1 MFTALSERLTA
12 TLKRLTG
19 RGVLSE
25 QDVTE
30 ALREIRRHLLEADV
44 SFEVTTGFVERVR
57 ERAVGVIAV
66 KSVSPGQQVA
76 KLVHDELARMLG
88 ASDEDLAR
96 KVGAQHAAPL
106 QFAPVGPTVILL
118 VGLQGSGKT
127 TTAAKLARRLKL
139 EQKAPGLVAA
149 DPYRPAAGDQLRQL
163 VEQVGV
169 QVFPREQGAGSGTV
183 LEVVQQAVREAEK
196 ARCRTVIVD
205 TAGRLQID
213 AELMDEL
220 KALRA
225 ATSPREVLLVA
236 DGMTGQD
243 AVRIARGF
251 HEGVGL
257 TGAILTKLDGD
268 ARGGAALSIHGVTG
282 VPIKFIGTG
291 ENVGAQHAAPLLEP
305 FDPVR
310 MAGRILGQGDVVALV
325 EKAAATIDAEAAE
338 RLEKKARS
346 KQGMDLA
353 DFLVAL
359 KQMQAMGPIKQVLG
373 LLPGVNARAL
383 KAVNADDKRLK
394 HVEAIVLSMTP
405 DERTDPSIL
414 TGSRRLR
421 IAKGAGRTVQEVNR
435 LLEQFQQMRKLL
447 KRTWAR
453 YGNSHSAAAR
463 GTEGAELLPDR
474 RRGFALS
481 PRRAVRRDLGPL
493 QPAHQSRRHPRGC
506 GASARLARQGGP
518 PDRHGPLAAEEGG
531 SAGQTT
537 RVVGRVRKPHGQ
549 RGEVAVFPL
558 VENPGAV
565 FTPKARLLVVNE
577 ERQVVAG
584 PLVVARRRAYHREW
598 LLSFVGV
605 KSRADVE
612 PWREH
617 FVAVEETDA
626 DD

>member
-25 QDVTE
+25 LDVTE

-76 KLVHDELARMLG
+76 KLVHDEIAALLG
-88 ASDEDLAR
+88 GTKRTLD
-96 KVGAQHAAPL
+96 
-106 QFAPVGPTVILL
+106 FAPVGPTVILL

-149 DPYRPAAGDQLRQL
+149 DPYRPAAGEQLRQL
-163 VEQVGV
+163 GEQIGV
-169 QVFPREQGAGSGTV
+169 QVFPRERGAASGTV

-213 AELMDEL
+213 AELMDEI

-225 ATSPREVLLVA
+225 ATSPREILLVA

-282 VPIKFIGTG
+282 VPIKYVGVG
-291 ENVGAQHAAPLLEP
+291 EKPDALEP
-305 FDPVR
+305 FNPVQV
-310 MAGRILGQGDVVALV
+310 AGRILGQGDVVALV
-325 EKAAATIDAEAAE
+325 EKAAATMDAEAAH
-338 RLEKKARS
+338 RLERKARS
-346 KQGMDLA
+346 KRGMDLA

-373 LLPGVNARAL
+373 LLPGVNAQAL
-383 KAVNADDKRLK
+383 KAEHLLDRSHRSEEHTSELQSRL
-394 HVEAIVLSMTP
+394 HLVC
-405 DERTDPSIL
+405 
-414 TGSRRLR
+414 
-421 IAKGAGRTVQEVNR
+421 R
-435 LLEQFQQMRKLL
+435 LLLEK
-447 KRTWAR
+447 KKTV
-453 YGNSHSAAAR
+453 
-463 GTEGAELLPDR
+463 E
-474 RRGFALS
+474 
-481 PRRAVRRDLGPL
+481 
-493 QPAHQSRRHPRGC
+493 
-506 GASARLARQGGP
+506 RL
-518 PDRHGPLAAEEGG
+518 
-531 SAGQTT
+531 
-537 RVVGRVRKPHGQ
+537 
-549 RGEVAVFPL
+549 
-558 VENPGAV
+558 
-565 FTPKARLLVVNE
+565 
-577 ERQVVAG
+577 
-584 PLVVARRRAYHREW
+584 
-598 LLSFVGV
+598 
-605 KSRADVE
+605 
-612 PWREH
+612 
-617 FVAVEETDA
+617 
-626 DD
+626 

>member
-12 TLKRLTG
+12 ALKRLTG

-57 ERAVGVIAV
+57 ERAIGALAV
-66 KSVSPGQQVA
+66 QTVSPGQQVV
-76 KLVHDELARMLG
+76 KLVHDEIAALLG
-88 ASDEDLAR
+88 GTKRGLDFAS
-96 KVGAQHAAPL
+96 
-106 QFAPVGPTVILL
+106 VGPTVILL

-127 TTAAKLARRLKL
+127 STAAKLARRLKL

-149 DPYRPAAGDQLRQL
+149 DLSRPAAREQLEQL
-163 VEQVGV
+163 GAQVGIP
-169 QVFPREQGAGSGTV
+169 VFPRERGAGSGTV
-183 LEVVQQAVREAEK
+183 LELVQQAVREAER

-225 ATSPREVLLVA
+225 ATSPREVLLVV

-251 HEGVGL
+251 QEGVGL

-282 VPIKFIGTG
+282 VPIKYIGVG
-291 ENVGAQHAAPLLEP
+291 EKPEALEP
-305 FDPVR
+305 FNPAQV
-310 MAGRILGQGDVVALV
+310 AGRILGQGDIVALV
-325 EKAAATIDAEAAE
+325 EKAAATMDAEATQ
-338 RLEKKARS
+338 RLERKARS

-373 LLPGVNARAL
+373 LLPGVNAQAL
-383 KAVNADDKRLK
+383 KAVNADDRRLQ

-405 DERTDPSIL
+405 GERADPSVL

-421 IAKGAGRTVQEVNR
+421 IAQGAGRTVQEVNR

-447 KRTWAR
+447 KRT
-453 YGNSHSAAAR
+453 
-463 GTEGAELLPDR
+463 
-474 RRGFALS
+474 
-481 PRRAVRRDLGPL
+481 
-493 QPAHQSRRHPRGC
+493 
-506 GASARLARQGGP
+506 
-518 PDRHGPLAAEEGG
+518 
-531 SAGQTT
+531 
-537 RVVGRVRKPHGQ
+537 
-549 RGEVAVFPL
+549 
-558 VENPGAV
+558 
-565 FTPKARLLVVNE
+565 
-577 ERQVVAG
+577 
-584 PLVVARRRAYHREW
+584 
-598 LLSFVGV
+598 
-605 KSRADVE
+605 
-612 PWREH
+612 
-617 FVAVEETDA
+617 
-626 DD
+626 

>member
-12 TLKRLTG
+12 VLKRLTG

-44 SFEVTTGFVERVR
+44 SFEVTRGFVERGR
-57 ERAVGVIAV
+57 ERAIGAIVVKAV
-66 KSVSPGQQVA
+66 NPGQQVV
-76 KLVHDELARMLG
+76 KLVHDEIGALLG
-88 ASDEDLAR
+88 GTKQGLDFAS
-96 KVGAQHAAPL
+96 
-106 QFAPVGPTVILL
+106 VGPTVILL

-149 DPYRPAAGDQLRQL
+149 DLARPAAREQLEQL
-163 VEQVGV
+163 GAQVGV
-169 QVFPREQGAGSGTV
+169 PVFPGERGAGSGTV
-183 LEVVQQAVREAEK
+183 VELVQQAVREAEK

-213 AELMDEL
+213 AALMDEL
-220 KALRA
+220 KALRV
-225 ATSPREVLLVA
+225 ATSAREVLLVV

-243 AVRIARGF
+243 AVRITRGF
-251 HEGVGL
+251 QDGVGL

-282 VPIKFIGTG
+282 VPIKYIGTG
-291 ENVGAQHAAPLLEP
+291 ENVGAQHAAPQLEP

-325 EKAAATIDAEAAE
+325 EKAAATMDAEAAQ
-338 RLEKKARS
+338 RLERKARS

-359 KQMQAMGPIKQVLG
+359 TQMQAMGPIKQVLG
-373 LLPGVNARAL
+373 LLPGVNAQAL

-405 DERTDPSIL
+405 GERADPSVL

-447 KRTWAR
+447 KRT
-453 YGNSHSAAAR
+453 
-463 GTEGAELLPDR
+463 
-474 RRGFALS
+474 
-481 PRRAVRRDLGPL
+481 
-493 QPAHQSRRHPRGC
+493 
-506 GASARLARQGGP
+506 
-518 PDRHGPLAAEEGG
+518 
-531 SAGQTT
+531 
-537 RVVGRVRKPHGQ
+537 
-549 RGEVAVFPL
+549 
-558 VENPGAV
+558 
-565 FTPKARLLVVNE
+565 
-577 ERQVVAG
+577 
-584 PLVVARRRAYHREW
+584 
-598 LLSFVGV
+598 
-605 KSRADVE
+605 
-612 PWREH
+612 
-617 FVAVEETDA
+617 
-626 DD
+626 

>member
-12 TLKRLTG
+12 ALKRLTS

-57 ERAVGVIAV
+57 ERAIGALAV
-66 KSVSPGQQVA
+66 QTVSPGQQVV
-76 KLVHDELARMLG
+76 KLVHDEIAALLG
-88 ASDEDLAR
+88 GTKRGLDFAS
-96 KVGAQHAAPL
+96 
-106 QFAPVGPTVILL
+106 VGPTVILL

-127 TTAAKLARRLKL
+127 STAAKLARRLKL

-149 DPYRPAAGDQLRQL
+149 DLSRPAAREQLEQL
-163 VEQVGV
+163 GMQVGV
-169 QVFPREQGAGSGTV
+169 PVLPRERGAGSGTV
-183 LEVVQQAVREAEK
+183 LELVQQAVREAEK

-225 ATSPREVLLVA
+225 ATRPREVLLVV

-251 HEGVGL
+251 QEGVGL

-282 VPIKFIGTG
+282 VPIKYIGVG
-291 ENVGAQHAAPLLEP
+291 EKPEALEP
-305 FDPVR
+305 FNPAQV
-310 MAGRILGQGDVVALV
+310 AGRILGQGDIVALV
-325 EKAAATIDAEAAE
+325 EKAAATMDAEATQ
-338 RLEKKARS
+338 RLERKARS

-373 LLPGVNARAL
+373 LLPGVNAQAL
-383 KAVNADDKRLK
+383 KAVNADDRRLK

-405 DERTDPSIL
+405 GERADPSVL

-447 KRTWAR
+447 KRT
-453 YGNSHSAAAR
+453 
-463 GTEGAELLPDR
+463 
-474 RRGFALS
+474 
-481 PRRAVRRDLGPL
+481 
-493 QPAHQSRRHPRGC
+493 
-506 GASARLARQGGP
+506 
-518 PDRHGPLAAEEGG
+518 
-531 SAGQTT
+531 
-537 RVVGRVRKPHGQ
+537 
-549 RGEVAVFPL
+549 
-558 VENPGAV
+558 
-565 FTPKARLLVVNE
+565 
-577 ERQVVAG
+577 
-584 PLVVARRRAYHREW
+584 
-598 LLSFVGV
+598 
-605 KSRADVE
+605 
-612 PWREH
+612 
-617 FVAVEETDA
+617 
-626 DD
+626 

>member
-76 KLVHDELARMLG
+76 KLVHDEIARMLG

-149 DPYRPAAGDQLRQL
+149 DPYRPAAGEQLRQL
-163 VEQVGV
+163 GEQVGV
-169 QVFPREQGAGSGTV
+169 PVFGKRETLKDSLTVAGN
-183 LEVVQQAVREAEK
+183 VVDLVRDALREAEK

-251 HEGVGL
+251 QEGVGL

-282 VPIKFIGTG
+282 VPIKFIGIG
-291 ENVGAQHAAPLLEP
+291 EHVGAQHAAPQLEP

-325 EKAAATIDAEAAE
+325 EKAAATMDAEAAQ
-338 RLEKKARS
+338 RLERKARS
-346 KQGMDLA
+346 KHGMDLA

-359 KQMQAMGPIKQVLG
+359 KQMQAMGPLKQVLG
-373 LLPGVNARAL
+373 LLPVVNAKAL
-383 KAVNADDKRLK
+383 AAVPADDKRLK

-405 DERTDPSIL
+405 AERADPSIL
-414 TGSRRLR
+414 NGSRRLR
-421 IAKGAGRTVQEVNR
+421 IAKGAGRSVQDVNR
-435 LLEQFQQMRKLL
+435 LLAQHQPMRKLL
-447 KRTWAR
+447 KRI
-453 YGNSHSAAAR
+453 
-463 GTEGAELLPDR
+463 
-474 RRGFALS
+474 
-481 PRRAVRRDLGPL
+481 
-493 QPAHQSRRHPRGC
+493 
-506 GASARLARQGGP
+506 
-518 PDRHGPLAAEEGG
+518 
-531 SAGQTT
+531 
-537 RVVGRVRKPHGQ
+537 
-549 RGEVAVFPL
+549 
-558 VENPGAV
+558 
-565 FTPKARLLVVNE
+565 
-577 ERQVVAG
+577 
-584 PLVVARRRAYHREW
+584 
-598 LLSFVGV
+598 
-605 KSRADVE
+605 
-612 PWREH
+612 
-617 FVAVEETDA
+617 
-626 DD
+626 

>member
-149 DPYRPAAGDQLRQL
+149 DPYRPAAVEQLRQL
-163 VEQVGV
+163 GEQIGV

-213 AELMDEL
+213 ADLMDEL

-251 HEGVGL
+251 QEGVGL

-282 VPIKFIGTG
+282 VPIKFIGVG
-291 ENVGAQHAAPLLEP
+291 EKPDALEP
-305 FDPVR
+305 FNPVQV
-310 MAGRILGQGDVVALV
+310 AGRILGQGDVVALV
-325 EKAAATIDAEAAE
+325 EKAAATMDAEAAH
-338 RLEKKARS
+338 RLERKARS
-346 KQGMDLA
+346 KRGMDLA

-359 KQMQAMGPIKQVLG
+359 KEMQAMGPIKQVLG
-373 LLPGVNARAL
+373 LLPGVNAQAL
-383 KAVNADDKRLK
+383 KAVNADEKRLK

-405 DERTDPSIL
+405 DERADPSIL
-414 TGSRRLR
+414 SGSRRLR

-447 KRTWAR
+447 KRT
-453 YGNSHSAAAR
+453 
-463 GTEGAELLPDR
+463 
-474 RRGFALS
+474 
-481 PRRAVRRDLGPL
+481 
-493 QPAHQSRRHPRGC
+493 
-506 GASARLARQGGP
+506 
-518 PDRHGPLAAEEGG
+518 
-531 SAGQTT
+531 
-537 RVVGRVRKPHGQ
+537 
-549 RGEVAVFPL
+549 
-558 VENPGAV
+558 
-565 FTPKARLLVVNE
+565 
-577 ERQVVAG
+577 
-584 PLVVARRRAYHREW
+584 
-598 LLSFVGV
+598 
-605 KSRADVE
+605 
-612 PWREH
+612 
-617 FVAVEETDA
+617 
-626 DD
+626 